1 MSQFV
6 PVVAPISRAEIEEEA
21 KVVIDRFRPRLLTKP
36 GCFPV
41 LALFD
46 ALDDPPYRLDP
57 GVEELSDGVEG
68 MVYPD
73 GRVLL
78 SEETY
83 RGADNEIGR
92 PRFTVAH
99 ECYHGMKHGRQI
111 RRALTDV
118 GELVVCRRQSI
129 KPFLDPEWQA
139 NAFAGALLMPEQ
151 AVKLLAEKERR
162 MFLTATM
169 AEVFG
174 VSVRAAEVRLNVLK
188 I

>member
-21 KVVIDRFRPRLLTKP
+21 KLTIARFRPRLLAKP

-41 LALFD
+41 LKLFD
-46 ALDDPPYRLDP
+46 ALGDPPHNLDP
-57 GVEELSDGVEG
+57 GVEVLSDGVEG

-83 RGADNEIGR
+83 RGADEEVGR

-99 ECYHGMKHGRQI
+99 ECYHGMKHSKQI

-118 GELVVCRRQSI
+118 GELVVCRRQNI

-139 NAFAGALLMPEQ
+139 NAFGGALLMPEEM
-151 AVKLLAEKERR
+151 VRLLVAKERR
-162 MFLTATM
+162 VLLAATM

-174 VSVRAAEVRLNVLK
+174 VSMQAAEVRLNVLK